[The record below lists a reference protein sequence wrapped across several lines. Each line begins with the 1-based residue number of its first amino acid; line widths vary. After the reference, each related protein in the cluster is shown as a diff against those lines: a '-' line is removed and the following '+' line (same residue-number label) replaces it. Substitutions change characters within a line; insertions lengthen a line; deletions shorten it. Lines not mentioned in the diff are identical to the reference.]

1 MLKSTFVLSKKP
13 TSCYATYLAHQTRL
27 QSYELF
33 NPETEDIDTDSSG
46 VSTPDSV
53 GSVISVKMESS
64 NGTPV
69 NGKSTHRP
77 KADAST

>member
-1 MLKSTFVLSKKP
+1 MTATGKRISTSVH
-13 TSCYATYLAHQTRL
+13 ATYLTHQSRL

-33 NPETEDIDTDSSG
+33 NPEMEDIDTDSSG

-69 NGKSTHRP
+69 TGK
-77 KADAST
+77 KKKNILL